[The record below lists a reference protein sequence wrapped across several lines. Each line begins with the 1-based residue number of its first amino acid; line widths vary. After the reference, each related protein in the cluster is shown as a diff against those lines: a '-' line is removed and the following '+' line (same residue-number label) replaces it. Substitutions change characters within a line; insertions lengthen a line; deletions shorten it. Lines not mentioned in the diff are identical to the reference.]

1 MARHSPV
8 GVTGLSM
15 ALGTVVYVAAV
26 WPKVRAADWLHVSTF
41 TLILLFYSAIFALC
55 VSYTIWY
62 VAVRKIGSAR
72 TAAFSNLIPIV
83 AMISAVVVLHEPVEK
98 RKVMGAAAVLLG
110 VALTRAGARSDAPA
124 EE

>member
-8 GVTGLSM
+8 GITGLSM

-26 WPKVRAADWLHVSTF
+26 WPKVRATDWPHVSSF
-41 TLILLFYSAIFALC
+41 TLFLLFYSAIFALC
-55 VSYTIWY
+55 VAYTIWY

-72 TAAFSNLIPIV
+72 TSAYSNLIPVV
-83 AMISAVVVLHEPVEK
+83 AMLSAVLFLHEPVEK
-98 RKVMGAAAVLLG
+98 RKVLGAAAVLLG
-110 VALTRAGARSDAPA
+110 VALTRAAARSDAPA